1 MTAVVANL
9 TDDDFVAIG
18 AYLASRD
25 VPQASVPYPASRG
38 QG

>member
-1 MTAVVANL
+1 MKMVVANL

-25 VPQASVPYPASRG
+25 VP
-38 QG
+38 